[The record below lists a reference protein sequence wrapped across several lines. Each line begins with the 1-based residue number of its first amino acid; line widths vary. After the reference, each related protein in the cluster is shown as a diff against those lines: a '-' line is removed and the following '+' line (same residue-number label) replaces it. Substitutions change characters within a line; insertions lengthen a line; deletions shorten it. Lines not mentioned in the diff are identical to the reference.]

1 MKLNNTETTK
11 YICAAVHTDESFCNR
26 IIKEIIEEE
35 HRVIGNSYGV
45 DLAIVVKNSLAARN
59 KRDIRNLK
67 LALLL
72 LLTIIFSLITKDS
85 LKIIFLVIP
94 FSYIFAYFIVFSDIH
109 DTRHNIV
116 AKHILRQKLNTEYT
130 NFKTPYVWEK
140 RLKQI
145 ANEQNNNVII
155 YGDFSPF
162 VGAGSY
168 INGWSFTVN
177 INKGKKE
184 EQKALNPLPF
194 DMNEIHDYI
203 INSIIKLNLDNLTIE
218 DNLHINGQDIR
229 DDKRFLPDP
238 LERPCTLVEPQLIR
252 DFMEKPT
259 HNIRHYKC
267 IRVTDWNGQLILSI
281 FIRFVKVGQNLF
293 VEASYFLLTPLREY
307 YRQFDNFLSEPTSE
321 QNSDL
326 ALGCIL
332 RTIELWLLSPFAILD
347 KFSRSGRQKSQRR
360 KSKRNI
366 ESNPTFNYGATA
378 SLREIVSSTEY
389 YRYFQQ
395 LDQEMY
401 LKIIERQIIDS
412 IKSFLERKNID
423 TSDFEEAR
431 STILNYGVIVSGG
444 SIEARNLAVGKNAKL
459 TITGNERPEKPNGI
473 EQR

>member
-1 MKLNNTETTK
+1 
-11 YICAAVHTDESFCNR
+11 
-26 IIKEIIEEE
+26 
-35 HRVIGNSYGV
+35 
-45 DLAIVVKNSLAARN
+45 
-59 KRDIRNLK
+59 
-67 LALLL
+67 
-72 LLTIIFSLITKDS
+72 
-85 LKIIFLVIP
+85 
-94 FSYIFAYFIVFSDIH
+94 
-109 DTRHNIV
+109 
-116 AKHILRQKLNTEYT
+116 
-130 NFKTPYVWEK
+130 
-140 RLKQI
+140 
-145 ANEQNNNVII
+145 
-155 YGDFSPF
+155 
-162 VGAGSY
+162 
-168 INGWSFTVN
+168 
-177 INKGKKE
+177 
-184 EQKALNPLPF
+184 
-194 DMNEIHDYI
+194 
-203 INSIIKLNLDNLTIE
+203 
-218 DNLHINGQDIR
+218 
-229 DDKRFLPDP
+229 
-238 LERPCTLVEPQLIR
+238 
-252 DFMEKPT
+252 MEKPT